1 MWYNTITIN
10 ERGTKMY
17 RVVFVDE
24 VHGENCE
31 EFNSFDEAVEYWNSY
46 ADTETCIEGELID
59 LEDGEVIWSF

>member
-1 MWYNTITIN
+1 
-10 ERGTKMY
+10 MY

-24 VHGENCE
+24 VHGENRE
-31 EFNSFDEAVEYWNSY
+31 EFNSWDEAVEYWNSY